1 MEDDRPLLE
10 FFLTVKRREGYPVP
24 IAQNSLETLNL
35 VKAQFNPRIDI
46 LISNVAMPFMGGI
59 QLAESPR
66 QTHPSLQVML
76 TSGLPFTEAMNLC
89 EPEFLAKSFSVSEL
103 AGKISMFAQAA

>member
-10 FFLTVKRREGYPVP
+10 FFLTVKRREGYPGL
-24 IAQNSLETLNL
+24 ITQNSLETLNL
-35 VKAQFNPRIDI
+35 AKVQFNPRIEI

-66 QTHPSLQVML
+66 QTHPGLQVML
-76 TSGLPFTEAMNLC
+76 TSGLP
-89 EPEFLAKSFSVSEL
+89 
-103 AGKISMFAQAA
+103 I